1 MKTKERLLFFILP
14 SSAIVLFIFL
24 VMVGAISYEGGH
36 RLNLNSEGYSFS
48 NNYLSDLGRVNTV
61 AGMDNYI
68 PFLCFNS
75 ALIILSVVFS
85 FYFLF
90 LPSIY
95 DESAEIQNISRVGSV
110 FGFLASL
117 CFAGVAYTP
126 ADLFIDAHIFFADWL
141 FRLMNMTIVFYAM
154 TYIMM
159 KKNYFIFSFIFGIV
173 ALVVTAHIILSDFG
187 LAKFFDEPHTVRV
200 LSQKAATIS
209 LLISVPLMTVYNQKR
224 LSSHPITL
232 RILALKNY
240 SLFI

>member
-14 SSAIVLFIFL
+14 SAAIVVFIFL
-24 VMVGAISYEGGH
+24 VIMGAMSYEGGH
-36 RLNLNSEGYSFS
+36 RLDLNSEGYSFS
-48 NNYLSDLGRVNTV
+48 NNYLSDLGRIKTV
-61 AGMDNYI
+61 AGMDNSI
-68 PFLCFNS
+68 PFYCFNS

-90 LPSIY
+90 LPSVY
-95 DESAEIQNISRVGSV
+95 DESIEIQNIARVGSF
-110 FGFLASL
+110 FGFLASI

-141 FRLMNMTIVFYAM
+141 FRLMNLTIVFYAI

-187 LAKFFDEPHTVRV
+187 LARFFNEPHTVRV
-200 LSQKAATIS
+200 LSQKAATIA
-209 LLISVPLMTVYNQKR
+209 LIISVPLMTIYNQKR
-224 LSSHPITL
+224 LSSHPIDL
-232 RILALKNY
+232 RIFALKNY
-240 SLFI
+240 

>member
-14 SSAIVLFIFL
+14 SAAIVVFIFL
-24 VMVGAISYEGGH
+24 VIMGAMSYEGGH
-36 RLNLNSEGYSFS
+36 RLDLNSEGYSFS
-48 NNYLSDLGRVNTV
+48 NNYLSDLGRIKTV
-61 AGMDNYI
+61 AGMDNSI
-68 PFLCFNS
+68 PFYCFNS

-90 LPSIY
+90 LPSVY
-95 DESAEIQNISRVGSV
+95 DESIEIQNIARVGSV
-110 FGFLASL
+110 FGFLASI

-141 FRLMNMTIVFYAM
+141 FRLMNLTIVFYAV
-154 TYIMM
+154 TYLIM

-187 LAKFFDEPHTVRV
+187 LARFFNEPHTVRV

-209 LLISVPLMTVYNQKR
+209 LIISVPLMTIYNQKR
-224 LSSHPITL
+224 LSSHSIDFK
-232 RILALKNY
+232 IFALKNY
-240 SLFI
+240 

>member
-14 SSAIVLFIFL
+14 SAAIVVFIFL
-24 VMVGAISYEGGH
+24 VIMGAMSYEGGH
-36 RLNLNSEGYSFS
+36 RLDLNSEGYSFS
-48 NNYLSDLGRVNTV
+48 NNYLSDLGRIKTV
-61 AGMDNYI
+61 AGMDNSI
-68 PFLCFNS
+68 PFYCFNS

-90 LPSIY
+90 LPSVY
-95 DESAEIQNISRVGSV
+95 DESIEIQNIARVGSV
-110 FGFLASL
+110 FGFLASI

-141 FRLMNMTIVFYAM
+141 FRLMNLTIVFYAI

-187 LAKFFDEPHTVRV
+187 LARLFNEPHTIRV
-200 LSQKAATIS
+200 LSQKAATIA
-209 LLISVPLMTVYNQKR
+209 LIISVPLMTIYNQKR
-224 LSSHPITL
+224 LSSHPIDL
-232 RILALKNY
+232 RIFALKNY
-240 SLFI
+240 

>member
-14 SSAIVLFIFL
+14 SAAIVVFIFL
-24 VMVGAISYEGGH
+24 VIMGAMSYEGGH
-36 RLNLNSEGYSFS
+36 RLDLNSEGYSFS
-48 NNYLSDLGRVNTV
+48 NNYLSDLGRIKTV
-61 AGMDNYI
+61 AGIDNSI
-68 PFLCFNS
+68 PFYCFNI

-90 LPSIY
+90 LPSVY
-95 DESAEIQNISRVGSV
+95 DESIKIQNISRACSV
-110 FGFLASL
+110 FGFLASI

-141 FRLMNMTIVFYAM
+141 FRLMNLTIVFYAV
-154 TYIMM
+154 TYVMM

-187 LAKFFDEPHTVRV
+187 LARFFNEPHTVRV

-209 LLISVPLMTVYNQKR
+209 LIISVPLMTIYNQKR
-224 LSSHPITL
+224 LSSHPIDL
-232 RILALKNY
+232 KIFALKNY
-240 SLFI
+240 